1 MSDWSLYNARG
12 SKAMIEKI
20 FRRLNKDRRAAQL
33 IEEALLLSVALV
45 ALSLLV
51 GGIGSILKEAGTFTS
66 SIWTS
71 ISSTLSNLFSSAFQ
85 W

>member
-1 MSDWSLYNARG
+1 
-12 SKAMIEKI
+12 MIERLFK
-20 FRRLNKDRRAAQL
+20 RLNKDRRAAQL

-51 GGIGSILKEAGTFTS
+51 GGIDSILKQAGGFTS
-66 SIWTS
+66 GIWSS
-71 ISSTLSNLFSSAFQ
+71 ISSTLNSLFSSAFQ

>member
-1 MSDWSLYNARG
+1 MP
-12 SKAMIEKI
+12 
-20 FRRLNKDRRAAQL
+20 FRRRLRLSRRGAQL

-51 GGIGSILKEAGTFTS
+51 GGIESILKQSADYTS
-66 SIWTS
+66 NVWNSITNSLNS
-71 ISSTLSNLFSSAFQ
+71 IFGSLFH

>member
-1 MSDWSLYNARG
+1 MQSRRRPRIGRRG
-12 SKAMIEKI
+12 
-20 FRRLNKDRRAAQL
+20 AQL

-51 GGIGSILKEAGTFTS
+51 GGIESILKQSSDYTANVWSSITS
-66 SIWTS
+66 S
-71 ISSTLSNLFSSAFQ
+71 LSNIFGSLFH

>member
-1 MSDWSLYNARG
+1 M
-12 SKAMIEKI
+12 
-20 FRRLNKDRRAAQL
+20 

-51 GGIGSILKEAGTFTS
+51 GGIESILKQSSDYTSNVWNSITS
-66 SIWTS
+66 SLSS
-71 ISSTLSNLFSSAFQ
+71 IFGSLFH

>member
-1 MSDWSLYNARG
+1 
-12 SKAMIEKI
+12 MIVERVLKR
-20 FRRLNKDRRAAQL
+20 FRRQRAGAQL

-51 GGIGSILKEAGTFTS
+51 GGISSILKEAGGFTS
-66 SIWTS
+66 NIWSS
-71 ISSTLSNLFSSAFQ
+71 ISSTLNNLFNSAFQ

>member
-1 MSDWSLYNARG
+1 
-12 SKAMIEKI
+12 MIEKV
-20 FRRLNKDRRAAQL
+20 FPRLKRRRVAAQL

-51 GGIGSILKEAGTFTS
+51 GGVESILKQAGGFTS
-66 SIWTS
+66 NIWTS
-71 ISSTLSNLFSSAFQ
+71 ISSTLSNLFSSAFH

>member
-1 MSDWSLYNARG
+1 MGMFVER
-12 SKAMIEKI
+12 IVP
-20 FRRLNKDRRAAQL
+20 RLRKNRAAAQL

-51 GGIGSILKEAGTFTS
+51 GGVDAVLKQAGGFTS
-66 SIWTS
+66 NIWNT
-71 ISSTLSNLFSSAFQ
+71 ITSNLNSMFSSAFH

>member
-1 MSDWSLYNARG
+1 
-12 SKAMIEKI
+12 MIEKI

-51 GGIGSILKEAGTFTS
+51 GGVDSILKQAGTFTS
-66 SIWTS
+66 GIWTS
-71 ISSTLSNLFSSAFQ
+71 ISSTLNNLFSSAFQ

>member
-1 MSDWSLYNARG
+1 MIIAKL
-12 SKAMIEKI
+12 IEK
-20 FRRLNKDRRAAQL
+20 KTKHRRAAQL

-51 GGIGSILKEAGTFTS
+51 GGMQSILKQTADYTS
-66 SIWTS
+66 GIWNS
-71 ISSTLSNLFSSAFQ
+71 ISSAISNLFSSFLH